1 MNYLQTTEQ
10 HKPLTMPQ
18 GRLPDEVE
26 DLVNRIF
33 EQLLASCPSIQ
44 YWTPKQVATAK
55 RQWVLGFAEN
65 GIKTIAQVKQGV
77 RALRAKEDDFV
88 PSIGK
93 FVSWCKAVDLEYLG
107 LPNAET
113 LLKRLNY
120 FSSFGFEGVDDFK
133 FKSDAEYWLITDLY
147 QRNQKYNGGA
157 ETLRKQAE
165 QALADMAKQIQSG
178 VPVQPRK
185 VTIQKPKEYV
195 PAHPLVEARIK
206 AMQQAKGAQNG
217 I

>member
-1 MNYLQTTEQ
+1 MGALTTQ
-10 HKPLTMPQ
+10 Q
-18 GRLPDEVE
+18 DNLPK
-26 DLVNRIF
+26 RS
-33 EQLLASCPSIQ
+33 EQLSQNADQFINWLFDELAGTFPAWKSAFESQQAI
-44 YWTPKQVATAK
+44 TTAK
-55 RQWVLGFAEN
+55 RIWFETLSEN
-65 GIKTIAQVKQGV
+65 KIKRTEIQNG
-77 RALRAKEDDFV
+77 LRQARKSNKPFL
-88 PSIGK
+88 PSVGQFIE
-93 FVSWCKAVDLEYLG
+93 WCKMIDLTQLG
-107 LPNAET
+107 LPDVET

-147 QRNQKYNGGA
+147 QRNQKYNWGA